1 MSVERDREIRRRR
14 QRKDKTHKLKARI
27 QATTDI
33 KLKAKLTE
41 KLGRINPHLKNIE

>member
-14 QRKDKTHKLKARI
+14 QRRDKTHKLRARI
-27 QATTDI
+27 QATADG

-41 KLGRINPHLKNIE
+41 KLRRINPHLQNIG